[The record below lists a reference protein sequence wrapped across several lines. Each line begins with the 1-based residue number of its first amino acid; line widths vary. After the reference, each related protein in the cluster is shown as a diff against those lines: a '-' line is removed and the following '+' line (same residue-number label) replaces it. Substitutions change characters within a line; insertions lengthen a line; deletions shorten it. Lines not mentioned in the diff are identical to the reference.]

1 MVMVRSAKQTSAGRV
16 SLRRGLFCF
25 LCCFCFLA
33 TARSGPCSEAVLQSA
48 APSSVREDFETQQ
61 PASQG
66 SGSEAKGRID
76 ACALIT
82 KGEIEAVQGEPV
94 KETKSN
100 ESPSSSFV
108 RSQCFFLTATFPK
121 SVSLAL
127 VLPDPGEPSALTPRD
142 YWKKQFHPPEQTEK
156 EKHEPAAGKAK
167 TPKENEEEREKDLS
181 NPRPIEG
188 LGEEAYWV
196 GNAITGAL
204 YVLQGDAFLRISV
217 GGVREESARI
227 EKSKALARAALKRLG
242 PNSSRR
248 HRDGAQE

>member
-1 MVMVRSAKQTSAGRV
+1 MVRPAKQTSASRS

-25 LCCFCFLA
+25 LCCFCFL
-33 TARSGPCSEAVLQSA
+33 TTGRSELCSEAVLQSA
-48 APSSVREDFETQQ
+48 APSSVWEDFQTQQ
-61 PASQG
+61 PVSQASR
-66 SGSEAKGRID
+66 SEAKGRID

-94 KETKSN
+94 KETKSS
-100 ESPSSSFV
+100 ESPGSSFV

-127 VLPDPGEPSALTPRD
+127 VTPDPDKPSALTPRE
-142 YWKKQFHPPEQTEK
+142 YWKKQFHPREQEEK
-156 EKHEPAAGKAK
+156 EKHEPEASKAK
-167 TPKENEEEREKDLS
+167 TPKGAEEEREKELS
-181 NPRPIEG
+181 KPRPVEG

-227 EKSKALARAALKRLG
+227 EKSKELARAALNRLG

-248 HRDGAQE
+248 HRDGAHE